1 MSYNY
6 ESAFMPNPRKRR
18 CMASKDTVTIADIAR
33 KAEVSVSTVSRVLS
47 GTVKV
52 SEDKRKAVLNAVA
65 ALNYQ
70 PNVFAQGL
78 ASGRSMAIGVL
89 TQNFGSPFYDAISQ
103 GVVQALNQTEY
114 FPIFADGQWQPD
126 IEFEAVQ
133 AMMRRQIDGL
143 IVIGGFL
150 KVAEIKMLAEDIP
163 LVMVARRVAGFEEN
177 CVCINNLEAAY
188 LATQYLLELGHSRI
202 AHICGRLDQPD
213 ALDRRQGY
221 LDALEEAGVEPDQ
234 ELIIEGNFRRQ
245 SGVLAVEM
253 LLSRRSSFS
262 AIFAAND
269 QMAFGARLGLYR
281 RGIRVPEDLSLVGFD
296 DEPAAAFMIPPLTT
310 VRQPAIELG
319 LEAARITLARLKGE
333 SESPASLKAELIV
346 RESTAIQR

>member
-1 MSYNY
+1 
-6 ESAFMPNPRKRR
+6 
-18 CMASKDTVTIADIAR
+18 MASKDNVTISDIAR
-33 KAEVSVSTVSRVLS
+33 KAEVSASTVSRVLS

-52 SEDKRKAVLNAVA
+52 SEEKRQAVLSAVA

-70 PNVFAQGL
+70 PNLFAQGL
-78 ASGRSMAIGVL
+78 ASGRSTAIGVL
-89 TQNFGSPFYDAISQ
+89 TQNFGSPFYDAIIQ
-103 GVVQALNQTEY
+103 GVVQGLNQTEY

-126 IEFEAVQ
+126 IELEAVQ

-150 KVAEIKMLAEDIP
+150 KLADIKKLAEDIP
-163 LVMVARRVAGFEEN
+163 LVMVARRLASFEEN
-177 CVCINNLEAAY
+177 CVCIDNVEASY
-188 LATQYLLELGHSRI
+188 QATQHLIELGHSRI
-202 AHICGRLDQPD
+202 AHVTGRLDQAD
-213 ALDRRQGY
+213 ARDRQQGY
-221 LDALEEAGVEPDQ
+221 EKALQEAGIKMRR

-245 SGVLAVEM
+245 AGVLAVQM
-253 LLSRRSSFS
+253 LLSKRNSFS

-269 QMAFGARLGLYR
+269 QMAYGARLGLYR

-319 LEAARITLARLKGE
+319 HEATRIILARLKGE
-333 SESPASLKAELIV
+333 PASPASLKAELVV
-346 RESTAIQR
+346 RESTAIHR